1 MIEIEVV
8 IRYIYTIMK
17 LRAKI
22 GFILLLAG
30 LNLVMI
36 ASAAGQGWL
45 SYSST
50 STVRYMAYFDDSL
63 QVITSGGWLKVDRAT
78 GGMSKITNDDGL
90 GTNDLNY
97 VLKDTSDVVWLAGYG
112 RLIRVK
118 NNVTTP
124 FLLFD
129 TDNNL
134 MTLYCVA
141 DDNDQ
146 LWVGTSG
153 GLALFS
159 KNIDGGQYEDF
170 YYRFDDLDP
179 EPTVS
184 DIFIRNDSIWLATSE
199 GLAFADKSNPDL
211 LKSYAG
217 WKAIKPSQLTTS
229 TLDSVSSLTL
239 FGQQLYLGTPGG
251 LYRLDINDTDTS
263 LTGIAL
269 LDGKRIRHIMPQNDS
284 LFVYTASGVFVYD
297 GSTWAAVS
305 ITGIADN
312 NLSSGLMI
320 DDVYWV
326 GSLSSGLYY
335 KTGTLFEKFADGGL
349 PANNVSALLADQDGN
364 VIGGFNKYGLS
375 VFSDDRW
382 NVLEF
387 SRSRDGI
394 MDLLQDNNGNIWVA
408 TWGDGVSCIRADTTI
423 TFKEDNS
430 TLRGVLEAPSYVAA
444 NGLAK
449 ASHYVFV
456 LNYNGRDENAV
467 RFVDMNDVTRW
478 GILGFDDGITDP
490 LSIALAAYD
499 DVIVVGT
506 QDKGLFYYYF
516 GPDPFDKSDDSVAIL
531 RESNSWLSSDEIR
544 TIKFDYNGTLWVGTK
559 FGLSQY
565 DVGIDRFVNTI
576 LPSGFGPDVTHLEFD
591 RRGNI
596 WIGSTNGLARFGAGT
611 GSIDL
616 YTSLNSGLLD
626 NNITALAVNPETS
639 DLWVGTDFGVSRLA
653 STIGPPTDDISKV
666 IAFPNPYIIRD
677 DGDVLSFNYDGN
689 AVVRLYTVNGELVRK
704 TDINLPWDGKN
715 QQGEA
720 VAPGVYLFL
729 LTAEDGSVGRGKIL
743 LVRQ

>member
-1 MIEIEVV
+1 
-8 IRYIYTIMK
+8 MK
-17 LRAKI
+17 LR
-22 GFILLLAG
+22 FILLLVG
-30 LNLVMI
+30 LNLALITV
-36 ASAAGQGWL
+36 AAGQEWL

-63 QVITSGGWLKVDRAT
+63 QVVTSGGWLRVDRAT
-78 GGMSKITNDDGL
+78 GGMRKITNDDGL

-97 VLKDTSDVVWLAGYG
+97 ILKDTSDAVWLAGYG

-118 NNVTTP
+118 NDITTP

-134 MTLYCVA
+134 MTLYCAA
-141 DDNDQ
+141 DDNNQ
-146 LWVGTSG
+146 LWIGTSG

-159 KNIDGGQYEDF
+159 KNIDGGQFEDF

-184 DIFIRNDSIWLATSE
+184 DIFTRNDSIWLATSE

-211 LKSYAG
+211 LKSYAS
-217 WKAIKPSQLTTS
+217 WKAIKPSLLTS
-229 TLDSVSSLTL
+229 SALDSVSSLA
-239 FGQQLYLGTPGG
+239 FFNQNLYLGTPSG

-263 LTGIAL
+263 LIGIAL

-284 LFVYTASGVFVYD
+284 LFVYTSSGVFVYD
-297 GSTWAAVS
+297 RSTWATVS

-312 NLSSGLMI
+312 NLSSGLII
-320 DDVYWV
+320 DGFYWV

-349 PANNVSALLADQDGN
+349 PANNVSALIADLQGN
-364 VIGGFNKYGLS
+364 VIGGFGKHGLS
-375 VFSDDRW
+375 VFSDEQW
-382 NVLEF
+382 NVLDF
-387 SRSRDGI
+387 NRSRDGV
-394 MDLLQDNNGNIWVA
+394 MDLLLDDSGNIWVA
-408 TWGDGVSCIRADTTI
+408 TWGDGVSSIRANTTI

-430 TLRGVLEAPSYVAA
+430 TLRGVSEAPAYIAVSC
-444 NGLAK
+444 LAR
-449 ASHYVFV
+449 ASHYIFM
-456 LNYNGRDENAV
+456 LNYNGRDGNAV
-467 RFVDMNDVTRW
+467 RVVDMNDITKW
-478 GILGFDDGITDP
+478 GTIGFDDGITDP
-490 LSIALAAYD
+490 LSISLAAYE
-499 DVIVVGT
+499 DVIVIGT

-516 GPDPFDKSDDSVAIL
+516 GPDPFNKTDDSVTIL

-544 TIKFDYNGTLWVGTK
+544 TIEYDYDGTLWVGTK

-565 DVGIDRFVNTI
+565 DVGIDRFVNVV
-576 LPSGFGPDVTHLEFD
+576 LPAGFGPDVTHLEFD

-611 GSIDL
+611 GNIDL

-626 NNITALAVNPETS
+626 DYITALAVNPETN
-639 DLWVGTDFGVSRLA
+639 DLWVGTPFGISRLE
-653 STIGPPTDDISKV
+653 STIGPPTDNISDV
-666 IAFPNPYIIRD
+666 IAFPNPFIIRD
-677 DGDVLSFNYDGN
+677 GGEFLSFNYDGN
-689 AVVRLYTVNGELVRK
+689 AVVRIYTVSGELVRE